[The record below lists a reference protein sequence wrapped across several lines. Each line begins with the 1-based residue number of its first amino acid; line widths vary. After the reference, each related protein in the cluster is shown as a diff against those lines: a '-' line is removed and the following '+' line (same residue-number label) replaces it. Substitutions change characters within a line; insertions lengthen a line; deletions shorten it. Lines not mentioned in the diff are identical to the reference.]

1 MTLQDVLDQ
10 LTYGELSQVEQ
21 GGLQNTDENGDS
33 APGMNESQVQ
43 RTLGHVQLGLTAL
56 YKRFRLREKQVNIRL
71 VPDKVNYVLK
81 AEFVASNTASDVIN
95 RYLIDTDDPFDA
107 VLLKV
112 EDVFA
117 VNPNPL
123 ADKYEREHKLP
134 LNRPGNMHTVK
145 TPSMHILQIPDHFGL
160 EYEPEELRVVY
171 RASHPTLD
179 QYTAV
184 AAPIAIPIELPTT
197 HLQALLYYVASR
209 VMNPIGMVQEF
220 HSGNS
225 YYAKYE
231 SECQRLELENLQI
244 DDQAENHHFHTQG
257 FI

>member
-21 GGLQNTDENGDS
+21 GGLQNVDADGNAS
-33 APGMNESQVQ
+33 PGMNEEQVQ

-56 YKRFRLREKQVNIRL
+56 YKRFRLRRKEINVRL
-71 VPDKVNYVLK
+71 VADKVSYILNSDFAV
-81 AEFVASNTASDVIN
+81 SNTSSSVIN
-95 RYLIDTDDPFDA
+95 RYLIDTLDPFDA
-107 VLLKV
+107 TVLKV
-112 EDVFA
+112 EEVYALNPDVTA
-117 VNPNPL
+117 R
-123 ADKYEREHKLP
+123 ERERKLS
-134 LNRPGNMHTVK
+134 LNQPGNEHGVL
-145 TPSMHILQIPDHFGL
+145 TPSMDMLQIPDTFGCDWV
-160 EYEPEELRVVY
+160 PEELRVVY
-171 RASHPTLD
+171 RASHPSLD
-179 QYTAV
+179 QYLAV
-184 AAPIAIPIELPTT
+184 AAPIAIPIELPST

-231 SECQRLELENLQI
+231 SECTRLEMENFQI
-244 DDQAENHHFHTQG
+244 DDLSENHYFHQQG